1 MYNEV
6 VKKTF
11 SYTLVSIQF
20 LCIILLSQNA
30 KLEQLSLFPI
40 VLIFSGLFVGITAI
54 YVMRVSKLHIT
65 PDVDKKAKLV
75 TNGPYQYIRHPMY
88 TAVLLVCFGLL
99 LTNITL
105 FSSALFALLTIDL
118 IVKLFYEERL
128 LGAYFHNYEAYK
140 KNTFRII
147 PYVF

>member
-6 VKKTF
+6 VKKTL

-20 LCIILLSQNA
+20 LCIILLSLNA
-30 KLEQLSLFPI
+30 KLEHISLFPLL
-40 VLIFSGLFVGITAI
+40 LIFSGLFVGLSAI

-75 TNGPYQYIRHPMY
+75 TNGPYKYIRHPMY

-99 LTNITL
+99 LTNTTV
-105 FSSALFALLTIDL
+105 FTSTFFFLLTIDL
-118 IVKLFYEERL
+118 VVKLFYEEQL
-128 LGAYFHNYEAYK
+128 LDAYFDNYEAYK
-140 KNTFRII
+140 KKTFRII